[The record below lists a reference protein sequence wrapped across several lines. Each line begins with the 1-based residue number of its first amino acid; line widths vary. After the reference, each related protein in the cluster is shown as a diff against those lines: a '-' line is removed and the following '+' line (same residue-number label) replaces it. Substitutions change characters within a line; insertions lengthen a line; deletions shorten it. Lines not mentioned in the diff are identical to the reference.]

1 MGVAELDDFLRT
13 LYRACVPCTFFAYP
27 IPAPD
32 TGPGAYPAPYAP
44 PTGAKG
50 APVFLRTLYLSRVP
64 YTFSAYPIPAPEAP
78 SGPGAATA
86 VQVRIAP
93 VHYRDAA
100 FSRKRGSRKIKSTTG
115 RKQITFQVVILNHST
130 EQSKQNTNT
139 TKKKPD
145 TSTIHAP
152 IEFPTLKIVK
162 TAKID
167 LKKKIVK
174 KKNCNFQ
181 FLNISTHFPI
191 YTILPFWEAQNLRTL
206 YLFRVPSTP
215 PLVTLY
221 CFCVPYTQPFF
232 AYPLPPRFCVPLTYS
247 LPQPSFSEY
256 SIFLR
261 TLYLH
266 SCVPSTRF
274 LSTLYP
280 RFQTI
285 SFFAYPLPAFFL
297 RTLYPDSCLPYTH
310 FCVPYTRIS
319 KRPSPFSRTLYPIYF
334 FAYP

>member
-139 TKKKPD
+139 TKKKQD

-174 KKNCNFQ
+174 KKLQ
-181 FLNISTHFPI
+181 FPI
-191 YTILPFWEAQNLRTL
+191 FK
-206 YLFRVPSTP
+206 YLNSLSYIHHPAFLGSPES
-215 PLVTLY
+215 
-221 CFCVPYTQPFF
+221 
-232 AYPLPPRFCVPLTYS
+232 AYP
-247 LPQPSFSEY
+247 
-256 SIFLR
+256 I
-261 TLYLH
+261 
-266 SCVPSTRF
+266 
-274 LSTLYP
+274 
-280 RFQTI
+280 
-285 SFFAYPLPAFFL
+285 
-297 RTLYPDSCLPYTH
+297 
-310 FCVPYTRIS
+310 
-319 KRPSPFSRTLYPIYF
+319 PFSRTLYPSLG
-334 FAYP
+334 YPILFLRTLYPTLFCVPSTPEILRTLNL